1 MMIDLDQTD
10 RLLLDLLQRDA
21 RQSLE
26 ALAAQVHLSAAAVQ
40 RRIKRLRDARVIT
53 GEVAQIDAAAVGL
66 PMTFIVTVEL
76 ERERADEIDAFRRK
90 ATKEPR
96 VQQAY
101 YVTGEGDFILVV
113 LAASMDDYEQLTRR
127 LFFDDPNIRRF
138 RTSVVMGKSYR
149 SLTAPASL
157 GCSEPLQEADRD
169 SRTSSKTA

>member
-1 MMIDLDQTD
+1 MIDLDHID
-10 RLLLDLLQRDA
+10 RLLLDLLQDDA

-26 ALAAQVHLSAAAVQ
+26 ALAAQVDLSAAAVQ
-40 RRIKRLRDARVIT
+40 RRLRRLRDAQVIT
-53 GEVAQIDAAAVGL
+53 GEVVQVDAAAVGL

-76 ERERADEIDAFRRK
+76 ERERADQIDAFRRK
-90 ATKEPR
+90 ASRER
-96 VQQAY
+96 QVQQAY

-149 SLTAPASL
+149 SLAVPASL
-157 GCSEPLQEADRD
+157 ETGELP
-169 SRTSSKTA
+169 RTS

>member
-1 MMIDLDQTD
+1 MIDLDQTD

-26 ALAAQVHLSAAAVQ
+26 TLAAQVHLSAAAVQ

-53 GEVAQIDAAAVGL
+53 GEVVQIDAAAVGL

-76 ERERADEIDAFRRK
+76 ERERTDEIDAFRRK
-90 ATKEPR
+90 ASSEPR
-96 VQQAY
+96 VQQVY

-138 RTSVVMGKSYR
+138 RTSAVMGKPYR
-149 SLTAPASL
+149 SLAVPASPD
-157 GCSEPLQEADRD
+157 SREPGRD
-169 SRTSSKTA
+169 SATRSRTA

>member
-1 MMIDLDQTD
+1 MIDLDQTD

-26 ALAAQVHLSAAAVQ
+26 VLAAQVDLSAAAVQ
-40 RRIKRLRDARVIT
+40 RRIKRLRDVRVIT
-53 GEVAQIDAAAVGL
+53 GEVVQIDAAAVGL
-66 PMTFIVTVEL
+66 PMTFIVMVEFD
-76 ERERADEIDAFRRK
+76 RERADEIDAFRRK
-90 ATKEPR
+90 ASKEPQ

-149 SLTAPASL
+149 SLAVPALAETDAPLEKAK
-157 GCSEPLQEADRD
+157 RD
-169 SRTSSKTA
+169 PGTSSKNA